1 MGGWTCPLPQIPDH
15 RALKEDFEHR
25 IYPSILLGWGHYFM
39 GVGALEE
46 IGDLEACISGNTTA
60 YRSSLHI
67 ARENF
72 RIAKDHLQYA
82 LDLCTE
88 LRALLPEPARK
99 MLSPNIKVFYE
110 LTALLEEA
118 GMAIRDGGVPTLE
131 CLHGISEL
139 IREDMVFGERMA
151 KVNRGTE
158 GHFPYTDDEL
168 VEVVETLQDSTV

>member
-1 MGGWTCPLPQIPDH
+1 MSVWTCPLPQIPEH
-15 RALKEDFEHR
+15 RELKESFEHR
-25 IYPSILLGWGHYFM
+25 IYSSTLRGWGHYFM

-46 IGDLEACISGNTTA
+46 IDDLEACLSGKTA
-60 YRSSLHI
+60 TFRTSLI
-67 ARENF
+67 TAGENL
-72 RIAKDHLQYA
+72 RIAKDHLQCA

-110 LTALLEEA
+110 ITSLLEEA
-118 GMAIRDGGVPTLE
+118 EMAIRDGEIPTLD
-131 CLHGISEL
+131 CVHRISEL

-158 GHFPYTDDEL
+158 GHFPYPDDEL
-168 VEVVETLQDSTV
+168 AEVLEESKRL